1 MRARRQGAEPRGAP
15 DTPAAGGPTVSPPR
29 SRGRGGA
36 AAAGEA
42 ALPGG
47 GQAEE
52 YVVGQVAGSL
62 RADGAAAAPLARLF
76 SAAAAP
82 PVLVAVRGGNKKRKQ
97 TEEAEEVSEYQSSS
111 VTQEPP
117 VKAKKARK
125 KELSKAEKKLA
136 NRESALERA
145 DDEEEQKL
153 FQNKKKPKKKA
164 SHAITKTVD
173 SDTGTTVKQQ
183 KKKKVADET
192 VNRRTVFVGNLPVN
206 CTVQAVKSLFK
217 EYGQIQSIRFR
228 SLIPAEDTSSKK
240 LAAIKHK
247 VHPNAKFINAYVVFK
262 EECDAVKA
270 LKANGTEIAS
280 GFHIRVDIASKS
292 SSHDNKRSVFL
303 GNLSYDISD
312 DAVRE
317 HFSVCGGVVAVRIV
331 RDRNTG
337 LGKGFGYVLF
347 ENTDAV
353 HLALK
358 LNETVLMGRRIRVK
372 RCGEKW
378 KAPPKSSSRA
388 PKDRA
393 DTTLKTKRRSTDSFV
408 GEKATPLKKRGKPKR
423 PKTVPRNKAGKK
435 KGSSDKNP
443 MYRNVN
449 YSYKG

>member
-1 MRARRQGAEPRGAP
+1 W
-15 DTPAAGGPTVSPPR
+15 S
-29 SRGRGGA
+29 
-36 AAAGEA
+36 
-42 ALPGG
+42 
-47 GQAEE
+47 
-52 YVVGQVAGSL
+52 
-62 RADGAAAAPLARLF
+62 
-76 SAAAAP
+76 
-82 PVLVAVRGGNKKRKQ
+82 
-97 TEEAEEVSEYQSSS
+97 
-111 VTQEPP
+111 
-117 VKAKKARK
+117 
-125 KELSKAEKKLA
+125 
-136 NRESALERA
+136 RESALERA

-164 SHAITKTVD
+164 SHTIAKTVD

-183 KKKKVADET
+183 KKKNVADEM

-206 CTVQAVKSLFK
+206 YVLNMIFS
-217 EYGQIQSIRFR
+217 YGQIQSIRFR
-228 SLIPAEDTSSKK
+228 SLVRSFLLI
-240 LAAIKHK
+240 HK

-292 SSHDNKRSVFL
+292 SSVSNT
-303 GNLSYDISD
+303 YISD

-423 PKTVPRNKAGKK
+423 PKTVARNKAGKK

>member
-1 MRARRQGAEPRGAP
+1 
-15 DTPAAGGPTVSPPR
+15 
-29 SRGRGGA
+29 A
-36 AAAGEA
+36 AAAGDA

-62 RADGAAAAPLARLF
+62 WADGASAAPLARLF
-76 SAAAAP
+76 STAAAP
-82 PVLVAVRGGNKKRKQ
+82 PVLVAVRGGSKKRKR
-97 TEEAEEVSEYQSSS
+97 TEEAEKASEDQSSS
-111 VTQEPP
+111 VIQEPP
-117 VKAKKARK
+117 IKAKKARK

-145 DDEEEQKL
+145 DEEEEQKL
-153 FQNKKKPKKKA
+153 FQNKEKQKKRA
-164 SHAITKTVD
+164 SHAITKTVVN
-173 SDTGTTVKQQ
+173 SDAGTTVKQQ
-183 KKKKVADET
+183 KQKKVADET

-206 CTVQAVKSLFK
+206 CTVQVLKSLFK

-228 SLIPAEDTSSKK
+228 SLVPAEDTSSKK

-262 EECDAVKA
+262 EECDAIKA
-270 LKANGTEIAS
+270 LNKNGTEIAS

-312 DAVRE
+312 DTVRE

-378 KAPPKSSSRA
+378 KAPQKSPSRA
-388 PKDRA
+388 PKDRVN
-393 DTTLKTKRRSTDSFV
+393 TTLKNKRCSNDSFV
-408 GEKATPLKKRGKPKR
+408 GEKAIPLKKNNKLRR

-435 KGSSDKNP
+435 K
-443 MYRNVN
+443 
-449 YSYKG
+449 